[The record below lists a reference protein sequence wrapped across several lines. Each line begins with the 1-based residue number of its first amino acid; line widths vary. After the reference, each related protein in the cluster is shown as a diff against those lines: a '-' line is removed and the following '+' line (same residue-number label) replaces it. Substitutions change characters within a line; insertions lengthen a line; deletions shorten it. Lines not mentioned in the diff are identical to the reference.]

1 MSRES
6 LVILL
11 GLLVFFT
18 PALGIPEIWR
28 NYILTGTG
36 LILVLVG
43 YLLRRAAYL
52 RKTDLGNGERG
63 TDSFVESHPL
73 STEEP
78 LS

>member
-11 GLLVFFT
+11 GLLVFFI
-18 PALGIPEIWR
+18 PVLGVPEEWR

-36 LILVLVG
+36 LLLILLG

-63 TDSFVESHPL
+63 TDSFVESQPL
-73 STEEP
+73 ATEEP
-78 LS
+78 HA